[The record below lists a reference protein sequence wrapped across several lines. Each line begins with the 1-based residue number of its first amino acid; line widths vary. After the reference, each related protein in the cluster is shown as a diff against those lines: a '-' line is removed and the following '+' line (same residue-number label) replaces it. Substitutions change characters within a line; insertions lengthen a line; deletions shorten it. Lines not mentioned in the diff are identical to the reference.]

1 MRKRLLAA
9 LLAIGMVC
17 LPCLSGCSDNVPDSG
32 SYEDQ
37 DEEDEDS
44 DEDDENE
51 IEDDETDEDNEVI
64 SEETTI
70 PELDYYS
77 SDSILS
83 FSCGSW
89 TLVDQNTGSAYGKL
103 EINKYGDCKFTQSDT
118 GKSCKGT
125 ISFFE
130 DPTDRLAGIHGYLI
144 EFENAVSGSDVFY
157 VGNSSEGRFMISQS
171 AGRDYLFLEEIGNGG
186 SNIAY
191 EIFRSPDR
199 DEFDFDEMMQW
210 IFVRDNDVTSVD
222 KPEKNARFYARAM
235 EFTGEGFVLQ
245 RVMDV
250 DFESEYEYTGFKFLG
265 AVFDESTYQGA
276 AYYKLNADADLS
288 GVLHETELTRPYPE
302 TIYTVYT
309 DSKGNI
315 EAVRD
320 VEKAYYGDYELYSLE
335 QDVDFDF
342 DSFSVNDYEFDI
354 QNFLYSDANAIV
366 DCEMTGDIL
375 IITSHINP
383 HSEEYTIY
391 NMRSG
396 WFEKRIIGCNFL
408 YDEHVW
414 DSFYSYM
421 DTVYDYEG
429 REIYTVDGTE
439 ISSLSFSDDGSQ
451 IEIEYWKSD
460 YEDTYEVTIDRPEC
474 LNAPTYALADFRR
487 HPCAYTWDNFISYA
501 PEDAIAMIMVNPHS
515 DDAWDFCMPMNVD
528 DNPGLD
534 NVYVVAL
541 QDMTLFSCGNS
552 DYTCERGEII
562 SYGITVSES
571 APLYTVYI
579 STLEKDAEWPATIIS
594 GKDDIRYI
602 FV

>member
-1 MRKRLLAA
+1 MKKRLISI
-9 LLAIGMVC
+9 LLALTVFGC
-17 LPCLSGCSDNVPDSG
+17 TGLSGCAGNNSG
-32 SYEDQ
+32 QNSRQEQDEYEDEED
-37 DEEDEDS
+37 DEEDEDKD
-44 DEDDENE
+44 DEDEKPAE
-51 IEDDETDEDNEVI
+51 ESPDETGI
-64 SEETTI
+64 S
-70 PELDYYS
+70 ELDYYS
-77 SDSILS
+77 SDSILE
-83 FSCGSW
+83 FAVGTW
-89 TLVDQNTGSAYGKL
+89 TIVDQRTGSPYGTL
-103 EINKYGDCKFTQSDT
+103 EINKYGDCNFTQTDT
-118 GKSCKGT
+118 DKSCKGT
-125 ISFFE
+125 ISFVE
-130 DPTDRLAGIHGYLI
+130 DPVDRLPGIHGYLI
-144 EFENAVSGSDVFY
+144 DFEKDFSGYDSAY
-157 VGNSSEGRFMISQS
+157 AMNSSQGRFMISQS
-171 AGRDYLFLEEIGNGG
+171 AGRDYMFFEELGNGG
-186 SNIAY
+186 SNVAY

-199 DEFDFDEMMQW
+199 DEYDFEDMMQW
-210 IFVRDNDVTSVD
+210 VFVRDNDVTSVE
-222 KPEKNARFYARAM
+222 KPERNARFYARAM
-235 EFTGEGFVLQ
+235 EFTGEGLVLQ
-245 RVMDV
+245 KVIDV
-250 DFESEYEYTGFKFLG
+250 DFESEYEYTGFKYLG

-288 GVLHETELTRPYPE
+288 GVIHETELTRPYPE
-302 TIYTVYT
+302 AIYTVYT
-309 DSKGNI
+309 DSEGNI

-320 VEKAYYGDYELYSLE
+320 VEKAYCGEYELYSLE

-342 DSFSVNDYEFDI
+342 DSFTINGYEFDI
-354 QNFLYSDANAIV
+354 HDYLYSDANTIV
-366 DCEMTGDIL
+366 DCEVTGDIL

-383 HSEEYTIY
+383 HSGEYTIF

-429 REIYTVDGTE
+429 REIYTVDGAE
-439 ISSLSFSDDGSQ
+439 ISSLSFSDDGTKIQ
-451 IEIEYWKSD
+451 IEYWKKD
-460 YEDTYEVTIDRPEC
+460 YNDTYEDIIDRPEC

-487 HPCAYTWDNFISYA
+487 HPCTYTWDNFISYA

-515 DDAWDFCMPMNVD
+515 DDTWDFCMPMNVD

-534 NVYVVAL
+534 NVYAVAL
-541 QDMTLFSCGNS
+541 QDMTFFNCGNS

-571 APLYTVYI
+571 APLYTIYI